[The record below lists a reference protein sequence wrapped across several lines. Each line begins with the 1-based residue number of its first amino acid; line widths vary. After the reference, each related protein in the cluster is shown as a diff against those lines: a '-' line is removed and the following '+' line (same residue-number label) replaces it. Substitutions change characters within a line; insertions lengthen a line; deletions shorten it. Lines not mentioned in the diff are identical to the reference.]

1 MTGEGWPD
9 IATTSM
15 KQPGAAWVGPFFIFF
30 ILFSTFALMNLVTGI
45 IVDKVLATARQCQVE
60 QEEQDHMDGKKDYQ
74 ILRKVFRKMC
84 TRTGE
89 VDLVHFA
96 TGLEKPE
103 VVEALKELQIFLG
116 TDPETIFNIL
126 DMNGGGTL
134 DEGEFCRG
142 CLRLKGSTQ
151 SRHLLFVQNDLHI
164 HSKKLLAS
172 THDISSALVSDAK
185 RSVRVQEHLD
195 QIWHFMRRQASNR
208 WITDP
213 FHSSL
218 HQMISEIY
226 LHTRDLSNLSRAQAD
241 KQKHDG

>member
-1 MTGEGWPD
+1 MRQSD
-9 IATTSM
+9 
-15 KQPGAAWVGPFFIFF
+15 AAWVGPFFIFF

-45 IVDKVLATARQCQVE
+45 IVDKVMATARQCQVE

-84 TRTGE
+84 NRSGE

-96 TGLEKPE
+96 SGLEKPD
-103 VVEALKELQIFLG
+103 VVDALKELQIFLG

-134 DEGEFCRG
+134 DENEFCRG

-151 SRHLLFVQNDLHI
+151 SRHLLFVQNDLHL

-172 THDISSALVSDAK
+172 IHDISSALVNDAK

-226 LHTRDLSNLSRAQAD
+226 ANTRDLSSLYRAQAEKAKGEMED
-241 KQKHDG
+241 PKPG